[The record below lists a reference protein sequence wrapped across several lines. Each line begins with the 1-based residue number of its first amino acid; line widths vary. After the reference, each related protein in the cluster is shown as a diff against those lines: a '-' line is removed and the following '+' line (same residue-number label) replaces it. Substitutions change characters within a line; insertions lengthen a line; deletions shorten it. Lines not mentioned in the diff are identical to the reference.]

1 MTSRI
6 LRTLAMEIP
15 LSHWNLET
23 GREVGIVAVSV
34 KLPSESR
41 QAGDQADSDYQTFG
55 LI

>member
-1 MTSRI
+1 MISRI

-23 GREVGIVAVSV
+23 GREVGIVAVLG

-41 QAGDQADSDYQTFG
+41 QAGGQADSDYQTFG